1 MPRKQAT
8 EVQAGGPGFLLR
20 AHVFALGAELG
31 WRPDEVVTF
40 AESVTGRSW
49 RACGPVHLEAVR
61 DEYLAIRR
69 AIAAKAL
76 RRRMLVNA
84 LMFRDSVGGRR

>member
-1 MPRKQAT
+1 MPRKQAP
-8 EVQAGGPGFLLR
+8 EEQAGGPGFLLR
-20 AHVFALGAELG
+20 SQVLALGTELG

-40 AESVTGRSW
+40 AEAVTGRSW
-49 RACGPVHLEAVR
+49 RACGPVDLEAVR

-76 RRRMLVNA
+76 RRRMLVDA
-84 LMFRDSVGGRR
+84 LTFRDFVGGRR